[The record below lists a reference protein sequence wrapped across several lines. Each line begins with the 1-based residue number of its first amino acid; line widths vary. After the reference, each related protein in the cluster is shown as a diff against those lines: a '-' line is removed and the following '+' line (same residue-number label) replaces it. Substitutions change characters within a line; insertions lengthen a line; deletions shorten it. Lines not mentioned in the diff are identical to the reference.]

1 MQIIISIRKLELY
14 ISNCISLRNKII
26 SMKNKKD
33 FVIKLNKDIHYFV
46 FSLAVLEHIFY

>member
-33 FVIKLNKDIHYFV
+33 FVIKLKKDIHYFV